1 MLIVIIFYLH
11 ILSAV
16 LAFTGRWQEDGLNGG
31 FTILGFMGL
40 VFAVGW
46 TIVGL
51 IMRYIAPSGI
61 PKVIDADSMSLLLL
75 TILESVVYYLYF
87 FKGEKP
93 KSEKQANA

>member
-1 MLIVIIFYLH
+1 MIIVIIFYLH
-11 ILSAV
+11 VLAGV
-16 LAFTGRWQEDGLNGG
+16 LAFTERWQDDGMRGG
-31 FTILGFMGL
+31 ITVLGFMGL

-51 IMRYIAPSGI
+51 FMHFIAPRGI

-75 TILESVVYYLYF
+75 LMIESAVYYFYF

-93 KSEKQANA
+93 KDNQQASV